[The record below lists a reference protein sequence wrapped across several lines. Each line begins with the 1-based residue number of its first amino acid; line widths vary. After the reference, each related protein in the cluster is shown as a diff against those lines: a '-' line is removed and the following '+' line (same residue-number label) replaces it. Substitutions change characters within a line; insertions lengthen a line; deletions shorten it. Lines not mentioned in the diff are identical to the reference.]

1 MPTVLKIELDASKAE
16 QDLAQFRAKV
26 ESLKTLESQP
36 AAKAGGVPAGAAR
49 TGAAEAQKL
58 AEKVQTLPAEKT
70 ISVKVETKGA
80 TAAIAKTGKELKAM
94 TVPAE
99 TFRTR
104 ASAAF
109 KNVWKELSDGE
120 GLVKNLTGALKG
132 VLSPVGAIGL
142 GMAALGKLAVDVW
155 DRMTLSA
162 AEYLEQSGRAV
173 EVAEKK
179 REKVQAEQALELRHL
194 AALRDLASQETLSN
208 TAKQEA
214 GVLLDQLSAKYGNL
228 GVSIDKTGSRLT
240 GFDKAQEKVLSK
252 MRRDRIA
259 AGEETYSRLQNKAFA
274 QVQYAVTGMTPGEE
288 TLNKFGLSLRG
299 AQSAKRTA
307 AEVMRT
313 QPLEKQLEFA
323 RHMMTNE
330 SRTQEEMDRWGKAV
344 DVLEQMVERRKELQ
358 ALERTGFGSEEERAN
373 AYRENAALDA
383 SVRRNSE
390 QAAQTASDREFA
402 AERDPEGKIANREK
416 LIAGELEKQKRLHEE
431 IAKAERQ
438 TKQGD
443 FENQRLAAK
452 KRMLEL
458 TLQLQ
463 ESESKI
469 AGWSEQI
476 AQIKN
481 QTAQRIADAKE
492 DVRLQQLLTDGKF
505 EEYDLEKLKLEAKRQ
520 GRTMSDDEA
529 KSLQEQLNAQRQ
541 LDTKRQLDASREELT
556 IQQALIKG
564 EYDKADALRLQ
575 LEQRK
580 AGRQYSASE
589 LAEIKKQN
597 AERQSLNLQR
607 GMQDQAWGSYID
619 ILKRTGNGKQAE
631 MESALRNAE
640 RTKGGKLT
648 SDETELVKRLT
659 ELTHNLN
666 SARGASLGDTSI
678 RTNELT
684 ARGGFAGGV
693 KLPSVD
699 QYNEAILSSS
709 KRIEGY
715 LPEIK
720 SILSKLGYYK

>member
-16 QDLAQFRAKV
+16 RDLAQFRSKV
-26 ESLKTLESQP
+26 ESLKTQES
-36 AAKAGGVPAGAAR
+36 R
-49 TGAAEAQKL
+49 
-58 AEKVQTLPAEKT
+58 PAEKT

-80 TAAIAKTGKELKAM
+80 TAAIARTGKELKAA

-109 KNVWKELSDGE
+109 RNVWKDLSDGE

-142 GMAALGKLAVDVW
+142 GMAALGKIAVDVW

-162 AEYLEQSGRAV
+162 AEYLERSGRAAD
-173 EVAEKK
+173 VAEKK
-179 REKVQAEQALELRHL
+179 REKLQAEQAQELRHL
-194 AALRDLASQETLSN
+194 AALRELASQETLSN

-214 GVLLDQLSAKYGNL
+214 GVLLDQLSAKYGSL
-228 GVSIDKTGSRLT
+228 GVAIDKTGNRLT
-240 GFDKAQEKVLSK
+240 GFDKAQEKILSK

-259 AGEETYSRLQNKAFA
+259 AGEETYSRLQDKAFA

-307 AEVMRT
+307 AEVMRS

-323 RHMMTNE
+323 RHMMTDE

-344 DVLEQMVERRKELQ
+344 DVLEQMVERRKELK
-358 ALERTGFGSEEERAN
+358 ALERTGFASEEERAN

-383 SVRRNSE
+383 SVRRNGE
-390 QAAQTASDREFA
+390 QAAQTASDRAFA

-463 ESESKI
+463 ESEGKI

-481 QTAQRIADAKE
+481 QTAQR
-492 DVRLQQLLTDGKF
+492 
-505 EEYDLEKLKLEAKRQ
+505 
-520 GRTMSDDEA
+520 
-529 KSLQEQLNAQRQ
+529 Q
-541 LDTKRQLDASREELT
+541 LDAKRQLDESREELA
-556 IQQALIKG
+556 IQQALVKG
-564 EYDKADALRLQ
+564 EYDKAEALRLQ

-648 SDETELVKRLT
+648 NEETELVKRPP
-659 ELTHNLN
+659 
-666 SARGASLGDTSI
+666 TSVGKTPPFRMVI
-678 RTNELT
+678 VSF
-684 ARGGFAGGV
+684 GGNTLRAWGR
-693 KLPSVD
+693 P
-699 QYNEAILSSS
+699 LSTL
-709 KRIEGY
+709 R
-715 LPEIK
+715 
-720 SILSKLGYYK
+720 

>member
-1 MPTVLKIELDASKAE
+1 MPTVLKIELDASKAAR
-16 QDLAQFRAKV
+16 DLAQFRTKV
-26 ESLKTLESQP
+26 ESLKTQES
-36 AAKAGGVPAGAAR
+36 R
-49 TGAAEAQKL
+49 
-58 AEKVQTLPAEKT
+58 PAEKT

-80 TAAIAKTGKELKAM
+80 VAAIARTGKELKAA

-109 KNVWKELSDGE
+109 RNVWKDLSDGE

-142 GMAALGKLAVDVW
+142 GMAALGKIAVDVW

-162 AEYLEQSGRAV
+162 AEYLERSGRAAD
-173 EVAEKK
+173 VAEKK
-179 REKVQAEQALELRHL
+179 REKLQAEQTQELRHL
-194 AALRDLASQETLSN
+194 AALRELASQETLSN

-214 GVLLDQLSAKYGNL
+214 GVLLDQLSAKYGSL
-228 GVSIDKTGSRLT
+228 GAAIDKTGNRLT
-240 GFDKAQEKVLSK
+240 GFDKAQEKILSK
-252 MRRDRIA
+252 MRRERIA
-259 AGEETYSRLQNKAFA
+259 AGEETYSRLQDKAFA

-307 AEVMRT
+307 AEVMRS

-323 RHMMTNE
+323 RHMMTDE

-344 DVLEQMVERRKELQ
+344 DVLEQMVERRKELK
-358 ALERTGFGSEEERAN
+358 ALERTGFASEEERAN

-383 SVRRNSE
+383 SVRRNGE
-390 QAAQTASDREFA
+390 QAVQRASDRAFA

-463 ESESKI
+463 ESEGKI

-481 QTAQRIADAKE
+481 QTAQR
-492 DVRLQQLLTDGKF
+492 
-505 EEYDLEKLKLEAKRQ
+505 
-520 GRTMSDDEA
+520 
-529 KSLQEQLNAQRQ
+529 Q
-541 LDTKRQLDASREELT
+541 LDAKRQLDESREELA
-556 IQQALIKG
+556 IQQALVKG
-564 EYDKADALRLQ
+564 EYDKAEALRLQ

-619 ILKRTGNGKQAE
+619 ILKRSGNGKQAE

-648 SDETELVKRLT
+648 NEETELVKRLT
-659 ELTHNLN
+659 ELTHSLG

-693 KLPSVD
+693 RLPEAER
-699 QYNEAILSSS
+699 YNEAMLSSS

-720 SILSKLGYYK
+720 AILTKLGYYK

>member
-26 ESLKTLESQP
+26 EALKTLESQP
-36 AAKAGGVPAGAAR
+36 AAKVGGAPAGAAR

-70 ISVKVETKGA
+70 ISVKVETKSA
-80 TAAIAKTGKELKAM
+80 TAAIAKTGKELKNM
-94 TVPAE
+94 TIPAE

-142 GMAALGKLAVDVW
+142 GMAALGKIAVDVW

-162 AEYLEQSGRAV
+162 AEYLERSGRAAD
-173 EVAEKK
+173 VAEKK
-179 REKVQAEQALELRHL
+179 REKLQAEQAQELRHL
-194 AALRDLASQETLSN
+194 AALRELASQETLSN

-214 GVLLDQLSAKYGNL
+214 GVLLDQLSAKYGSL
-228 GVSIDKTGSRLT
+228 GVAIDKTGNRLT
-240 GFDKAQEKVLSK
+240 GFDKAQEKILSK
-252 MRRDRIA
+252 MRRARIA
-259 AGEETYSRLQNKAFA
+259 AGEETYSRLQDKAFA

-307 AEVMRT
+307 AEVMRS

-323 RHMMTNE
+323 RHMMTDE

-358 ALERTGFGSEEERAN
+358 ALERTGFASEEERAN

-383 SVRRNSE
+383 SVRRNGE
-390 QAAQTASDREFA
+390 EAVQRASDRAFA

-463 ESESKI
+463 ESEGKI

-481 QTAQRIADAKE
+481 QTAQR
-492 DVRLQQLLTDGKF
+492 
-505 EEYDLEKLKLEAKRQ
+505 
-520 GRTMSDDEA
+520 
-529 KSLQEQLNAQRQ
+529 Q
-541 LDTKRQLDASREELT
+541 LDAKRQLDESREELA
-556 IQQALIKG
+556 IQQALVKG
-564 EYDKADALRLQ
+564 EYDKAEALRLQ

-648 SDETELVKRLT
+648 GEETELVKRPP
-659 ELTHNLN
+659 
-666 SARGASLGDTSI
+666 TSVGKTPPFRMVI
-678 RTNELT
+678 VSF
-684 ARGGFAGGV
+684 GGNTLRAWGR
-693 KLPSVD
+693 P
-699 QYNEAILSSS
+699 LSTL
-709 KRIEGY
+709 R
-715 LPEIK
+715 
-720 SILSKLGYYK
+720 

>member
-16 QDLAQFRAKV
+16 RDLAQFRTKV
-26 ESLKTLESQP
+26 ESLKTQES
-36 AAKAGGVPAGAAR
+36 R
-49 TGAAEAQKL
+49 
-58 AEKVQTLPAEKT
+58 PAEKT

-80 TAAIAKTGKELKAM
+80 TAAIARTGKELKAA

-109 KNVWKELSDGE
+109 RNVWKDLSDGE

-142 GMAALGKLAVDVW
+142 GMAALGKIAVDVW

-162 AEYLEQSGRAV
+162 AEYLERSGRAAD
-173 EVAEKK
+173 VAEKK
-179 REKVQAEQALELRHL
+179 REKLQAEQAQELRHL
-194 AALRDLASQETLSN
+194 AALRELASQETLSN

-214 GVLLDQLSAKYGNL
+214 GVLLDQLSAKYGSL
-228 GVSIDKTGSRLT
+228 GVAIDKTGNRLT
-240 GFDKAQEKVLSK
+240 GFDKAQEKILSK

-259 AGEETYSRLQNKAFA
+259 AGEETYSRLQDKAFA

-299 AQSAKRTA
+299 AQSAKQTA
-307 AEVMRT
+307 AEVMRS

-323 RHMMTNE
+323 RHMMTDE

-344 DVLEQMVERRKELQ
+344 DVLEQIVERRKELK
-358 ALERTGFGSEEERAN
+358 ALERTGFASEEERAN

-383 SVRRNSE
+383 SVRRNGE
-390 QAAQTASDREFA
+390 QAVQTASDRAFA

-438 TKQGD
+438 TKRGD

-463 ESESKI
+463 ESEGKI

-481 QTAQRIADAKE
+481 QTAQR
-492 DVRLQQLLTDGKF
+492 
-505 EEYDLEKLKLEAKRQ
+505 
-520 GRTMSDDEA
+520 
-529 KSLQEQLNAQRQ
+529 Q
-541 LDTKRQLDASREELT
+541 LDAKRQLDESREELA
-556 IQQALIKG
+556 IQQALVKG
-564 EYDKADALRLQ
+564 EYDKAEALRLQ

-631 MESALRNAE
+631 METALRNAE

-648 SDETELVKRLT
+648 NEETELVKRLT
-659 ELTHNLN
+659 ELTHSLG

-693 KLPSVD
+693 RLPEAER
-699 QYNEAILSSS
+699 YNEAMLSSS

-720 SILSKLGYYK
+720 AILSKLGYYK

>member
-16 QDLAQFRAKV
+16 RDLAQFRTKV
-26 ESLKTLESQP
+26 ESLKTQES
-36 AAKAGGVPAGAAR
+36 R
-49 TGAAEAQKL
+49 
-58 AEKVQTLPAEKT
+58 PAEKT

-80 TAAIAKTGKELKAM
+80 TAAIARTGKELKNM
-94 TVPAE
+94 TIPAE

-142 GMAALGKLAVDVW
+142 GMAALGKIAVDVW

-162 AEYLEQSGRAV
+162 AEYLERSGRAAD
-173 EVAEKK
+173 VAEKK
-179 REKVQAEQALELRHL
+179 REKLQAEQAQELRHL
-194 AALRDLASQETLSN
+194 AALRELASQETLSN

-214 GVLLDQLSAKYGNL
+214 GVLLDQLSAKYGSL
-228 GVSIDKTGSRLT
+228 GVAIDKTGNRLT
-240 GFDKAQEKVLSK
+240 GFDKAQEKILSK
-252 MRRDRIA
+252 MRRERIA
-259 AGEETYSRLQNKAFA
+259 AGEETYSRLQDKAFA

-299 AQSAKRTA
+299 AQSAKQTA
-307 AEVMRT
+307 AEVMRS

-323 RHMMTNE
+323 RHMMTDE

-344 DVLEQMVERRKELQ
+344 DVLEQMVERRKELK
-358 ALERTGFGSEEERAN
+358 ALERTGFASEEERAN

-383 SVRRNSE
+383 SVRRNGE
-390 QAAQTASDREFA
+390 QAVQRASDRAFA

-463 ESESKI
+463 ESEGKI

-481 QTAQRIADAKE
+481 QTAQR
-492 DVRLQQLLTDGKF
+492 
-505 EEYDLEKLKLEAKRQ
+505 
-520 GRTMSDDEA
+520 
-529 KSLQEQLNAQRQ
+529 Q
-541 LDTKRQLDASREELT
+541 LDAKRQLDESREELA
-556 IQQALIKG
+556 IQQALVKG
-564 EYDKADALRLQ
+564 EYDKAEALRLQ

-631 MESALRNAE
+631 MESALRSAE

-648 SDETELVKRLT
+648 GEETELVKRLT
-659 ELTHNLN
+659 ELTHDLN

-693 KLPSVD
+693 RLPD
-699 QYNEAILSSS
+699 TEQYNKAILSSS

-720 SILSKLGYYK
+720 AILSKLGYYK

>member
-1 MPTVLKIELDASKAE
+1 M
-16 QDLAQFRAKV
+16 
-26 ESLKTLESQP
+26 
-36 AAKAGGVPAGAAR
+36 
-49 TGAAEAQKL
+49 
-58 AEKVQTLPAEKT
+58 
-70 ISVKVETKGA
+70 
-80 TAAIAKTGKELKAM
+80 
-94 TVPAE
+94 
-99 TFRTR
+99 
-104 ASAAF
+104 
-109 KNVWKELSDGE
+109 
-120 GLVKNLTGALKG
+120 
-132 VLSPVGAIGL
+132 
-142 GMAALGKLAVDVW
+142 
-155 DRMTLSA
+155 
-162 AEYLEQSGRAV
+162 
-173 EVAEKK
+173 
-179 REKVQAEQALELRHL
+179 
-194 AALRDLASQETLSN
+194 
-208 TAKQEA
+208 
-214 GVLLDQLSAKYGNL
+214 
-228 GVSIDKTGSRLT
+228 
-240 GFDKAQEKVLSK
+240 
-252 MRRDRIA
+252 
-259 AGEETYSRLQNKAFA
+259 
-274 QVQYAVTGMTPGEE
+274 TGMTPGEE

-299 AQSAKRTA
+299 AQSAKQTA
-307 AEVMRT
+307 AEVMRS

-323 RHMMTNE
+323 RHMMTDE

-344 DVLEQMVERRKELQ
+344 DVLEQMVERRKELK
-358 ALERTGFGSEEERAN
+358 ALERTGFASEEERAN

-383 SVRRNSE
+383 SVRRNGE
-390 QAAQTASDREFA
+390 QAVQRASDRAFA

-438 TKQGD
+438 TKRGD

-463 ESESKI
+463 ESEGKI

-481 QTAQRIADAKE
+481 QTAQR
-492 DVRLQQLLTDGKF
+492 
-505 EEYDLEKLKLEAKRQ
+505 
-520 GRTMSDDEA
+520 
-529 KSLQEQLNAQRQ
+529 Q
-541 LDTKRQLDASREELT
+541 LDAKRQLDESREELA
-556 IQQALIKG
+556 IQQALVKG
-564 EYDKADALRLQ
+564 EYDKAEALRLQ

-631 MESALRNAE
+631 METALRNAE

-648 SDETELVKRLT
+648 NEETELVKRLT
-659 ELTHNLN
+659 ELTHSLG

-693 KLPSVD
+693 RLPEAER
-699 QYNEAILSSS
+699 YNEAMLSSS

-720 SILSKLGYYK
+720 AILSKLGYYK

>member
-16 QDLAQFRAKV
+16 RDLAQFRTKV
-26 ESLKTLESQP
+26 ESLKTQES
-36 AAKAGGVPAGAAR
+36 R
-49 TGAAEAQKL
+49 
-58 AEKVQTLPAEKT
+58 PAEKT

-80 TAAIAKTGKELKAM
+80 TAAIARTGKELKAA

-109 KNVWKELSDGE
+109 RNVWKDLSDGE

-142 GMAALGKLAVDVW
+142 GMAALGKIAVDVW

-162 AEYLEQSGRAV
+162 AEYLERSGRAAD
-173 EVAEKK
+173 VAEKK
-179 REKVQAEQALELRHL
+179 REKLQAEQAQELRHL
-194 AALRDLASQETLSN
+194 AALRELASQETLSN

-214 GVLLDQLSAKYGNL
+214 GVLLDQLSAKYGSL
-228 GVSIDKTGSRLT
+228 GAAIDKTGNRLT
-240 GFDKAQEKVLSK
+240 GFDKAQEKILSK

-259 AGEETYSRLQNKAFA
+259 AGEETYSRLQDKAFA

-299 AQSAKRTA
+299 AQSAKQTA
-307 AEVMRT
+307 AEVMRS

-323 RHMMTNE
+323 RHMMTDE

-344 DVLEQMVERRKELQ
+344 DVLEQMVERRKELK
-358 ALERTGFGSEEERAN
+358 ALERTGFASEEERAN

-383 SVRRNSE
+383 SVRRNGE
-390 QAAQTASDREFA
+390 QAVQTASDRAFA

-438 TKQGD
+438 TKRGD

-463 ESESKI
+463 ESEGKI

-481 QTAQRIADAKE
+481 QTAQR
-492 DVRLQQLLTDGKF
+492 
-505 EEYDLEKLKLEAKRQ
+505 
-520 GRTMSDDEA
+520 
-529 KSLQEQLNAQRQ
+529 Q
-541 LDTKRQLDASREELT
+541 LDAKRQLDESREELA
-556 IQQALIKG
+556 IQQALVKG
-564 EYDKADALRLQ
+564 EYDKAEALRLQ

-631 MESALRNAE
+631 METALRNAE

-648 SDETELVKRLT
+648 NEETELVKRLT
-659 ELTHNLN
+659 ELTHSLG

-693 KLPSVD
+693 RLPEAER
-699 QYNEAILSSS
+699 YNEAMLSSS

-720 SILSKLGYYK
+720 AILSKLGYYK

>member
-16 QDLAQFRAKV
+16 RDLAQFRTKV
-26 ESLKTLESQP
+26 ESLKTQES
-36 AAKAGGVPAGAAR
+36 R
-49 TGAAEAQKL
+49 
-58 AEKVQTLPAEKT
+58 PAEKT

-80 TAAIAKTGKELKAM
+80 AAAIARTGKELEAA

-109 KNVWKELSDGE
+109 RNVWKDLSDGE

-142 GMAALGKLAVDVW
+142 GMAALGKIAVDVW

-162 AEYLEQSGRAV
+162 AEYLERSGRAAD
-173 EVAEKK
+173 VAEKK
-179 REKVQAEQALELRHL
+179 REKLQAEQAQELRHL
-194 AALRDLASQETLSN
+194 AALRELASQETLSN

-214 GVLLDQLSAKYGNL
+214 GVLLDQLSAKYGSL
-228 GVSIDKTGSRLT
+228 GAAIDKTGNRLT
-240 GFDKAQEKVLSK
+240 GFDKAQEKILSK

-259 AGEETYSRLQNKAFA
+259 AGEETYSRLQDKAFA

-299 AQSAKRTA
+299 AQSAKQTA
-307 AEVMRT
+307 AEVMRS

-323 RHMMTNE
+323 RHMMTDE

-344 DVLEQMVERRKELQ
+344 DVLEQMVERRKELK
-358 ALERTGFGSEEERAN
+358 ALERTGFASEEERAN

-458 TLQLQ
+458 SLQLQ
-463 ESESKI
+463 ESEGKI

-481 QTAQRIADAKE
+481 QTAQR
-492 DVRLQQLLTDGKF
+492 
-505 EEYDLEKLKLEAKRQ
+505 
-520 GRTMSDDEA
+520 
-529 KSLQEQLNAQRQ
+529 Q
-541 LDTKRQLDASREELT
+541 LDAKRQLDESREELA
-556 IQQALIKG
+556 IQQALVKG
-564 EYDKADALRLQ
+564 EYDKAEALRLQ

-631 MESALRNAE
+631 METALRNAE

-648 SDETELVKRLT
+648 NEETELVKRPP
-659 ELTHNLN
+659 
-666 SARGASLGDTSI
+666 TSVGKTPPFRMVI
-678 RTNELT
+678 VSF
-684 ARGGFAGGV
+684 GGNTLRAWGR
-693 KLPSVD
+693 P
-699 QYNEAILSSS
+699 LSSL
-709 KRIEGY
+709 R
-715 LPEIK
+715 
-720 SILSKLGYYK
+720 

>member
-26 ESLKTLESQP
+26 EALKTLESQP
-36 AAKAGGVPAGAAR
+36 AAKAGGAPAGAAQ

-70 ISVKVETKGA
+70 ISVKVETKSA
-80 TAAIAKTGKELKAM
+80 TAAIAKTGKELKNM
-94 TVPAE
+94 TIPAE

-142 GMAALGKLAVDVW
+142 GMAALGKIAVDVW

-162 AEYLEQSGRAV
+162 AEYLERSGRAAD
-173 EVAEKK
+173 VAEKK
-179 REKVQAEQALELRHL
+179 REKLQAEQAQELRHL
-194 AALRDLASQETLSN
+194 AALRELASQETLSN

-214 GVLLDQLSAKYGNL
+214 GVLLDQLSAKYGSL
-228 GVSIDKTGSRLT
+228 GVAIDKTGNRLT
-240 GFDKAQEKVLSK
+240 GFDKAQEKILSK
-252 MRRDRIA
+252 MRRARIA
-259 AGEETYSRLQNKAFA
+259 AGEETYSRLQDKAFA

-299 AQSAKRTA
+299 AQSAKQTA
-307 AEVMRT
+307 AEVMRS

-323 RHMMTNE
+323 RHMMTDE

-344 DVLEQMVERRKELQ
+344 EVLEQMVERRKELK
-358 ALERTGFGSEEERAN
+358 ALERTGFASEEERAD

-383 SVRRNSE
+383 SVRRNGE
-390 QAAQTASDREFA
+390 QAVQTASDRAFA

-463 ESESKI
+463 ESEGKI

-481 QTAQRIADAKE
+481 QTAQR
-492 DVRLQQLLTDGKF
+492 
-505 EEYDLEKLKLEAKRQ
+505 
-520 GRTMSDDEA
+520 
-529 KSLQEQLNAQRQ
+529 Q
-541 LDTKRQLDASREELT
+541 LDAKRQLDESREELA
-556 IQQALIKG
+556 IQQALVKG
-564 EYDKADALRLQ
+564 EYDKAEALRLQ

-631 MESALRNAE
+631 METALRNAE

-648 SDETELVKRLT
+648 NEETELVKRLT
-659 ELTHNLN
+659 ELTHSLG

-693 KLPSVD
+693 RLPEAER
-699 QYNEAILSSS
+699 YNEAMLSSS

-720 SILSKLGYYK
+720 AILSKLGYYK

>member
-16 QDLAQFRAKV
+16 RDLAQFRSKV
-26 ESLKTLESQP
+26 ESLKTQES
-36 AAKAGGVPAGAAR
+36 R
-49 TGAAEAQKL
+49 
-58 AEKVQTLPAEKT
+58 PAEKT

-80 TAAIAKTGKELKAM
+80 TAAIARTGKELKAA

-109 KNVWKELSDGE
+109 RNVWKDLSDGE

-142 GMAALGKLAVDVW
+142 GMAALGKIAVDVW

-162 AEYLEQSGRAV
+162 AEYLERSGRAAD
-173 EVAEKK
+173 VAEKK
-179 REKVQAEQALELRHL
+179 REKLQAEQAQELRHL
-194 AALRDLASQETLSN
+194 AALRELASQETLSN

-214 GVLLDQLSAKYGNL
+214 GVLLDQLSAKYGSL
-228 GVSIDKTGSRLT
+228 GVAIDKTGNRLT
-240 GFDKAQEKVLSK
+240 GFDKAQEKILSK

-259 AGEETYSRLQNKAFA
+259 AGEETYSRLQDKAFA

-307 AEVMRT
+307 AEVMRS

-323 RHMMTNE
+323 RHMMTDE

-344 DVLEQMVERRKELQ
+344 DVLEQMVERRKELK
-358 ALERTGFGSEEERAN
+358 ALERTGFASEEERAN

-383 SVRRNSE
+383 SVRRNGE
-390 QAAQTASDREFA
+390 QAAQTASDRAFA

-463 ESESKI
+463 ESEGKI

-481 QTAQRIADAKE
+481 QTAQR
-492 DVRLQQLLTDGKF
+492 
-505 EEYDLEKLKLEAKRQ
+505 
-520 GRTMSDDEA
+520 
-529 KSLQEQLNAQRQ
+529 Q
-541 LDTKRQLDASREELT
+541 LDAKRQLDESREELA
-556 IQQALIKG
+556 IQQALVKG
-564 EYDKADALRLQ
+564 EYDKAEALRLQ

-631 MESALRNAE
+631 METALRNAE

-648 SDETELVKRLT
+648 NEETELVKRPP
-659 ELTHNLN
+659 
-666 SARGASLGDTSI
+666 TSVGKTPPFRMVI
-678 RTNELT
+678 VSF
-684 ARGGFAGGV
+684 GGNTLRAWGR
-693 KLPSVD
+693 P
-699 QYNEAILSSS
+699 LSTL
-709 KRIEGY
+709 R
-715 LPEIK
+715 
-720 SILSKLGYYK
+720 

>member
-16 QDLAQFRAKV
+16 RDLAQFRSKV
-26 ESLKTLESQP
+26 ESLKTQES
-36 AAKAGGVPAGAAR
+36 R
-49 TGAAEAQKL
+49 
-58 AEKVQTLPAEKT
+58 PAEKT

-80 TAAIAKTGKELKAM
+80 TAAIARTGKELKAA

-109 KNVWKELSDGE
+109 RNVWKDLSDGE

-142 GMAALGKLAVDVW
+142 GMAALGKIAVDVW

-162 AEYLEQSGRAV
+162 AEYLERSGRAAD
-173 EVAEKK
+173 VAEKK
-179 REKVQAEQALELRHL
+179 REKLQAEQAQELRHL
-194 AALRDLASQETLSN
+194 AALRELASQETLSN

-214 GVLLDQLSAKYGNL
+214 GVLLDQLSAKYGSL
-228 GVSIDKTGSRLT
+228 GVAIDKTGNRLT
-240 GFDKAQEKVLSK
+240 GFDKAQEKILSK

-259 AGEETYSRLQNKAFA
+259 AGEETYSRLQDKAFA

-307 AEVMRT
+307 AEVMRS

-323 RHMMTNE
+323 RHMMTDE

-344 DVLEQMVERRKELQ
+344 EVLEQMVERRKELK
-358 ALERTGFGSEEERAN
+358 ALERTGFASEEERAD

-383 SVRRNSE
+383 SVRRNGE
-390 QAAQTASDREFA
+390 QAVQTASDRAFA

-463 ESESKI
+463 ESEGKI

-481 QTAQRIADAKE
+481 QTAQR
-492 DVRLQQLLTDGKF
+492 
-505 EEYDLEKLKLEAKRQ
+505 
-520 GRTMSDDEA
+520 
-529 KSLQEQLNAQRQ
+529 Q
-541 LDTKRQLDASREELT
+541 LDAKRQLDESREELA
-556 IQQALIKG
+556 IQQALVKG
-564 EYDKADALRLQ
+564 EYDKAEALRLQ

-631 MESALRNAE
+631 METALRNAE

-648 SDETELVKRLT
+648 NEETELVKRLT
-659 ELTHNLN
+659 ELTHSLG

-693 KLPSVD
+693 RLPEAER
-699 QYNEAILSSS
+699 YNEAMLSSS

-720 SILSKLGYYK
+720 AILSKLGYYK

>member
-16 QDLAQFRAKV
+16 RDLAQFRTKV
-26 ESLKTLESQP
+26 ESLKTQES
-36 AAKAGGVPAGAAR
+36 R
-49 TGAAEAQKL
+49 
-58 AEKVQTLPAEKT
+58 PAEKT

-80 TAAIAKTGKELKAM
+80 TAAIARTGKELKAA

-109 KNVWKELSDGE
+109 RNVWKDLSDGE

-142 GMAALGKLAVDVW
+142 GMAALGKIAVDVW

-162 AEYLEQSGRAV
+162 AEYLERSGRAAD
-173 EVAEKK
+173 VAEKK
-179 REKVQAEQALELRHL
+179 REKLQAEQAQELRHL
-194 AALRDLASQETLSN
+194 AALRELASQETLSN

-214 GVLLDQLSAKYGNL
+214 GVLLDQLSAKYGSL
-228 GVSIDKTGSRLT
+228 GVAIDKTGNRLT
-240 GFDKAQEKVLSK
+240 GFDKAQEKILSK
-252 MRRDRIA
+252 MRRERIA
-259 AGEETYSRLQNKAFA
+259 AGEETYSRLQDKAFA

-307 AEVMRT
+307 AEVMRS

-323 RHMMTNE
+323 RHMMTDE

-344 DVLEQMVERRKELQ
+344 DVLEQMVERRKELK
-358 ALERTGFGSEEERAN
+358 ALERTGFASEEERAN

-383 SVRRNSE
+383 SVRRNGE
-390 QAAQTASDREFA
+390 QAVQTASDRAFA

-463 ESESKI
+463 ESEGKI

-481 QTAQRIADAKE
+481 QTAQR
-492 DVRLQQLLTDGKF
+492 
-505 EEYDLEKLKLEAKRQ
+505 
-520 GRTMSDDEA
+520 
-529 KSLQEQLNAQRQ
+529 Q
-541 LDTKRQLDASREELT
+541 LDAKRQLDESREELA
-556 IQQALIKG
+556 IQQALVKG
-564 EYDKADALRLQ
+564 EYDKAEALRLQ

-648 SDETELVKRLT
+648 NEETELVKRLT
-659 ELTHNLN
+659 ELTHSLG

-693 KLPSVD
+693 RLPEAER
-699 QYNEAILSSS
+699 YNEAMLSSS

-720 SILSKLGYYK
+720 AILSKLGYYK

>member
-16 QDLAQFRAKV
+16 RDLAQFRTKV
-26 ESLKTLESQP
+26 ESLKTQES
-36 AAKAGGVPAGAAR
+36 R
-49 TGAAEAQKL
+49 
-58 AEKVQTLPAEKT
+58 PAEKT

-80 TAAIAKTGKELKAM
+80 TAAIARTGKELKAA

-109 KNVWKELSDGE
+109 RNVWKDLSDGE

-142 GMAALGKLAVDVW
+142 GMAALGKIAVDVW

-162 AEYLEQSGRAV
+162 AEYLERSGRAAD
-173 EVAEKK
+173 VAEKK
-179 REKVQAEQALELRHL
+179 REKLQAEQAQELRHL
-194 AALRDLASQETLSN
+194 AALRELASQETLSN

-214 GVLLDQLSAKYGNL
+214 GVLLDQLSAKYGSL
-228 GVSIDKTGSRLT
+228 GVAIDKTGNRLT
-240 GFDKAQEKVLSK
+240 GFDKAQEKILSK

-259 AGEETYSRLQNKAFA
+259 AGEETYSRLQDKAFA

-307 AEVMRT
+307 AEVMRS

-323 RHMMTNE
+323 RHMMTDE

-344 DVLEQMVERRKELQ
+344 DVLEQMVERRKELK
-358 ALERTGFGSEEERAN
+358 ALERTGFASEEERAN

-383 SVRRNSE
+383 SVRRNGE
-390 QAAQTASDREFA
+390 QAAQTASDRAFA

-463 ESESKI
+463 ESEGKI

-481 QTAQRIADAKE
+481 QTAQR
-492 DVRLQQLLTDGKF
+492 
-505 EEYDLEKLKLEAKRQ
+505 
-520 GRTMSDDEA
+520 
-529 KSLQEQLNAQRQ
+529 Q
-541 LDTKRQLDASREELT
+541 LDAKRQLDESREELA
-556 IQQALIKG
+556 IQQALVKG
-564 EYDKADALRLQ
+564 EYDKAEALRLQ

-631 MESALRNAE
+631 METALRNAE

-648 SDETELVKRLT
+648 NEETELVKRLT
-659 ELTHNLN
+659 ELTHSLG

-693 KLPSVD
+693 RLPEAER
-699 QYNEAILSSS
+699 YNEAMLSSS

-720 SILSKLGYYK
+720 AILSKLGYYK

>member
-16 QDLAQFRAKV
+16 RDLAQFRAKV
-26 ESLKTLESQP
+26 EALKTLESQP
-36 AAKAGGVPAGAAR
+36 AAKAGGAPAGAAR

-70 ISVKVETKGA
+70 ISVKVETKSA
-80 TAAIAKTGKELKAM
+80 TAAIAKTGKELKNM
-94 TVPAE
+94 TIPAE

-142 GMAALGKLAVDVW
+142 GMAALGKIAVDVW

-162 AEYLEQSGRAV
+162 AEYLERSGRAAD
-173 EVAEKK
+173 VAEKK
-179 REKVQAEQALELRHL
+179 REKLQAEQAQELRHL
-194 AALRDLASQETLSN
+194 AALRELASQETLSN

-214 GVLLDQLSAKYGNL
+214 GVLLDQLSAKYGSL
-228 GVSIDKTGSRLT
+228 GVAIDKTGNRLT
-240 GFDKAQEKVLSK
+240 GFDKAQEKILSK
-252 MRRDRIA
+252 MRRERIA
-259 AGEETYSRLQNKAFA
+259 AGEELYSRLQNKAFA

-299 AQSAKRTA
+299 AQSAKQTA

-323 RHMMTNE
+323 RHMLTNE

-344 DVLEQMVERRKELQ
+344 DVLEQMVERRKELK
-358 ALERTGFGSEEERAN
+358 ALERTGFASEEERAN

-383 SVRRNSE
+383 SVRRNGE
-390 QAAQTASDREFA
+390 QAAQTASDRAFA

-463 ESESKI
+463 ESEGKI

-481 QTAQRIADAKE
+481 QTAQR
-492 DVRLQQLLTDGKF
+492 
-505 EEYDLEKLKLEAKRQ
+505 
-520 GRTMSDDEA
+520 
-529 KSLQEQLNAQRQ
+529 Q
-541 LDTKRQLDASREELT
+541 LDAKRQLDESREELA
-556 IQQALIKG
+556 IQQALVKG
-564 EYDKADALRLQ
+564 EYDKAEALRLQ

-597 AERQSLNLQR
+597 AERQSLNLLR

-631 MESALRNAE
+631 METALRNAE

-648 SDETELVKRLT
+648 NEETELVKRLT
-659 ELTHNLN
+659 ELTHSLG

-693 KLPSVD
+693 RLPEAER
-699 QYNEAILSSS
+699 YNEAMLSSS

-720 SILSKLGYYK
+720 AILSKLGYYK

>member
-16 QDLAQFRAKV
+16 RDLAQFRTKV
-26 ESLKTLESQP
+26 ESLKTQES
-36 AAKAGGVPAGAAR
+36 R
-49 TGAAEAQKL
+49 
-58 AEKVQTLPAEKT
+58 PAEKT

-80 TAAIAKTGKELKAM
+80 TAAIARTGKELKNM
-94 TVPAE
+94 TIPAE

-142 GMAALGKLAVDVW
+142 GMAALGKIAVDVW

-162 AEYLEQSGRAV
+162 AEYLERSGRAAD
-173 EVAEKK
+173 VAEKK
-179 REKVQAEQALELRHL
+179 REKLQAEQAQELRHL
-194 AALRDLASQETLSN
+194 AALRELASQETLSN

-214 GVLLDQLSAKYGNL
+214 GVLLDQLSAKYGSL
-228 GVSIDKTGSRLT
+228 GAAIDKTGNRLT
-240 GFDKAQEKVLSK
+240 GFDKAQEKILSK
-252 MRRDRIA
+252 MRRERIA
-259 AGEETYSRLQNKAFA
+259 AGEETYSRLQDKAFA

-307 AEVMRT
+307 AEVMRS

-323 RHMMTNE
+323 RHMMTDE

-344 DVLEQMVERRKELQ
+344 DVLEQMVERRKELK
-358 ALERTGFGSEEERAN
+358 ALERTGFASEEERAN

-383 SVRRNSE
+383 SVRRNGE
-390 QAAQTASDREFA
+390 QAVQTASDRAFA

-438 TKQGD
+438 TKRGD

-463 ESESKI
+463 ESEGKI

-481 QTAQRIADAKE
+481 QTAQR
-492 DVRLQQLLTDGKF
+492 
-505 EEYDLEKLKLEAKRQ
+505 
-520 GRTMSDDEA
+520 
-529 KSLQEQLNAQRQ
+529 Q
-541 LDTKRQLDASREELT
+541 LDAKRQLDESREELA

-564 EYDKADALRLQ
+564 EYDKAEALRLQ

-631 MESALRNAE
+631 MESALRSAE

-648 SDETELVKRLT
+648 GEETELVKRLT
-659 ELTHNLN
+659 ELTHDLN

-693 KLPSVD
+693 RLPEAER
-699 QYNEAILSSS
+699 YNEAMLSSS

-720 SILSKLGYYK
+720 AILSKLGYYK